1 MLKSIVFI
9 ISLVL
14 LGAAWI
20 SNGILAHSS
29 TPELSPIV
37 AGVYLLGLSGLT
49 FNLLSVLTTVREWQ
63 ESRV

>member
-20 SNGILAHSS
+20 SNGILAHSG
-29 TPELSPIV
+29 TPEISPIV
-37 AGVYLLGLSGLT
+37 AGVFLLGLSGLT
-49 FNLLSVLTTVREWQ
+49 YSILSALTAVREWQ
-63 ESRV
+63 ESRA